1 MIWSHLLVICQT
13 RMSSIFQHPENR
25 GISLCDT
32 QLQGGAQP
40 KICQPGFGATQS
52 NIDFRPALERQVIL
66 HKRLWQLWNDIIA
79 FFNEQ
84 RNNLVCHNIAFGNI
98 DYVIGVSSWPSK
110 CRSSRSYEASLIP
123 FQQRTLQSGCW
134 YYQGV
139 GLRCKVEDGTAIH
152 CTGCCCSLS
161 SAGVGTSE
169 ANTGPVSWVKL
180 APQQVLLSV

>member
-1 MIWSHLLVICQT
+1 MTPSHF
-13 RMSSIFQHPENR
+13 SI
-25 GISLCDT
+25 
-32 QLQGGAQP
+32 
-40 KICQPGFGATQS
+40 
-52 NIDFRPALERQVIL
+52 
-66 HKRLWQLWNDIIA
+66 
-79 FFNEQ
+79 EQ
-84 RNNLVCHNIAFGNI
+84 RNHLVCHNNAFGNI

-139 GLRCKVEDGTAIH
+139 GLRCKVKDGNAIH
-152 CTGCCCSLS
+152 CTGRCCSLS

-180 APQQVLLSV
+180 APQQVLLSVYSFNLRGKHPAQSVCGMCQESGYL